1 MIKISY
7 VYRSLFWPF
16 FISFMLLIVC
26 LFFYILVEDD
36 KQKVE
41 QNYHVQVAE
50 VGALYNEI
58 KEIKDKIE
66 LINTYFDR
74 FQFVKDSGY
83 LNNQSRVNWIDRL
96 IELATVYGAR
106 GVTFS
111 FSNRDMLDSAQQPR
125 LVPFSEVIQREYL
138 DIEGEFQHEVDVF
151 NLITDIVKKVN
162 PLAVLETCSLI
173 SLNQKNQY
181 GLTGSYYT
189 FQLDKGNV
197 AIKCR
202 FNFLAL
208 NVPKVT
214 STSEIQP

>member
-1 MIKISY
+1 MIKVSY
-7 VYRSLFWPF
+7 VYRSLLWPF
-16 FISFMLLIVC
+16 FLFFMLFVASLFVYSLIQD
-26 LFFYILVEDD
+26 YKNKI
-36 KQKVE
+36 E
-41 QNYHVQVAE
+41 QNYHIQVAE
-50 VGALYNEI
+50 VDYLYNEI
-58 KEIKDKIE
+58 KDIKDKME
-66 LINTYFDR
+66 LVNAYFER

-96 IELATVYGAR
+96 VELSALYGVR
-106 GVTFS
+106 GVTFN
-111 FSNRDMLDSAQQPR
+111 FSSRDMFDSEQQSR

-151 NLITDIVKKVN
+151 NFIKDIVKKVN
-162 PLAVLETCSLI
+162 RLALLESCNLI

-189 FQLDKGNV
+189 FQVDKGNI

-208 NVPKVT
+208 NVPKVA